1 MKEIASLL
9 DIDEDKLIHD
19 CHDKR
24 LNGGNRDCVVKKLRR
39 AVESGHIEVGVRAVD
54 RIVADPTATI

>member
-54 RIVADPTATI
+54 